1 MVPALVGAENCRQGP
16 PDADASP
23 MTLSDGPAAAARRRW
38 GDGRALF
45 DDREA
50 AALLLGAAERCIVRR
65 GTARVAMAE
74 VAEEAGVTRST
85 LYRYFPGRTELIT
98 ALLLAR
104 AEALVAA
111 SVATLPDADDAAVS
125 LPWLILHPVETVAG
139 TPVTDALFSP
149 QSEGL
154 ATSVEFESDA
164 LFELAY
170 RHFGPVLARWQA
182 DGQLH
187 ADLDLRTTVKWLIAQ
202 AVLLLSSPWRA
213 ASSADRRNL
222 VERYVARALLTR

>member
-1 MVPALVGAENCRQGP
+1 MTMSDG
-16 PDADASP
+16 ADA
-23 MTLSDGPAAAARRRW
+23 AVRRRW
-38 GDGRALF
+38 GEGRALF

-50 AALLLGAAERCIVRR
+50 SQLLLGAAERCIVRR

-104 AEALVAA
+104 AEALVAGA
-111 SVATLPDADDAAVS
+111 VAALPDPDDAAAS
-125 LPWLILHPVETVAG
+125 LAGLILYPVETVAG

-154 ATSVEFESDA
+154 VTAVEYESDA
-164 LFELAY
+164 LFALAL

-182 DGQLH
+182 SGQLQ
-187 ADLDLRTTVKWLIAQ
+187 ADLDMPTTVRWLIAQ

-213 ASSADRRNL
+213 ASPEDRRTL
-222 VERYVARALLTR
+222 VEKYVARALLAR

>member
-1 MVPALVGAENCRQGP
+1 MTVSDEAGA
-16 PDADASP
+16 AV
-23 MTLSDGPAAAARRRW
+23 RRRW
-38 GDGRALF
+38 GEGRALF

-50 AALLLGAAERCIVRR
+50 AQLLLGAAERCIVRR
-65 GTARVAMAE
+65 GTARVAMTE

-104 AEALVAA
+104 AEALVAGAVA
-111 SVATLPDADDAAVS
+111 SLPDPDDAAAS
-125 LPWLILHPVETVAG
+125 LARLILYPVETVAG

-154 ATSVEFESDA
+154 VTAVEYESDA
-164 LFELAY
+164 LFDLAL

-182 DGQLH
+182 EGQLH
-187 ADLDLRTTVKWLIAQ
+187 ADLDISTTVRWLIAQ

-213 ASSADRRNL
+213 APPQDRRTL
-222 VERYVARALLTR
+222 VEKYVARALLAR